1 MKKMFTCKWLMTLY
15 AFALCLFMMTD
26 IPICV
31 EAATTQKAMF
41 LFKNTL
47 YVTCNVSSHASS
59 SSYPY
64 RKPMDIIDNVSGNGN
79 AYAPFDCK
87 VVAKS
92 PSNGNTIAIESLE
105 KVEFADGTIDYM
117 TIMVAHDDDISN
129 ISIGKTYKQ
138 GDVFYQEGNAGTS
151 SGSHIHL
158 ETARGAYSKRSNS
171 SQSIWA
177 FVRAKSNVVYPH
189 NALFLY
195 ENTKISKS
203 GGYTWKY
210 ATTEEIYTIT
220 YDANGGYDAPSPQKY
235 SGDWVTISSTIPYRT
250 GYNFNGWLTTATPG
264 TVNLRYSPGSL
275 QPNMG
280 NETLYAYWKAN
291 TYTINYKSNGG
302 SGTMEPS
309 SYKYDE
315 EKALP
320 SNSFTRTGYTFLGW
334 STKADATAAAFSNG
348 ASIKNLTSKNGDT
361 VTLYAVWKINTYTVS
376 YNANGGSGA
385 PSSQTKT
392 HGKDLTLSTTKPT
405 RSGYTFLGW
414 GTSSTAT
421 AAAYSAG
428 STYATNNNVTL
439 YAVWQKNAAPTYT
452 ITYDANGGSNP
463 PASQTKTHG
472 KNLTLSTT
480 KPIRSGYTFLG
491 WSTSS
496 TATAAAYSAGSTYV
510 TNNNVTLY
518 AVWQKNAAPT
528 YTITYDANG
537 GSNPPASQTK
547 THGKNLTLSTTKP
560 IRSGYT
566 FLGWSTSSTAT
577 AAAYSAGSTYVTNN
591 NVTLYA
597 VWQKNN
603 SEATTDKST
612 IKFDETTISFA
623 EIITD
628 ADKTIIAKDET
639 INSFA
644 PITTLEEPD
653 SDYMVVQQTE
663 QLTTVTEEG
672 FTEYEINS
680 IEEAATTLM
689 YNLTSEITTEAEK
702 EESSVNIKKIV
713 VIAVVAVI
721 VGAVMFILGKKSQ
734 RHI

>member
-1 MKKMFTCKWLMTLY
+1 MKKLFTCKWLMTLY
-15 AFALCLFMMTD
+15 AFALCLLMMTD

-64 RKPMDIIDNVSGNGN
+64 RKPIDIIDNVSGNGN

-138 GDVFYQEGNAGTS
+138 GEVFYQEGNAGVS

-177 FVRAKSNVVYPH
+177 FVRAQSNVVYPH

-235 SGDWVTISSTIPYRT
+235 SGDYVTISSVVPYRT
-250 GYNFNGWLTTATPG
+250 GYTFGGWTTTATPG
-264 TVNLRYSPGSL
+264 AYKVVYSPGSC
-275 QPNMG
+275 QFSMG
-280 NETLYAYWKAN
+280 NVTLYAYWKAN

-302 SGTMEPS
+302 SGTMESS

-334 STKADATAAAFSNG
+334 STKADATAASFSNG

-421 AAAYSAG
+421 AATYSAG
-428 STYATNNNVTL
+428 GTYTSNSNVTL
-439 YAVWQKNAAPTYT
+439 YAIWKKNAAPTYT
-452 ITYDANGGSNP
+452 LTYDANGGSGAP
-463 PASQTKTHG
+463 SSQSGAT
-472 KNLTLSTT
+472 SYAVSYIE
-480 KPIRSGYTFLG
+480 PIRNGYTFLG
-491 WSTSS
+491 WSTKNNATVASY
-496 TATAAAYSAGSTYV
+496 TAGGIITI
-510 TNNNVTLY
+510 
-518 AVWQKNAAPT
+518 NANT
-528 YTITYDANG
+528 
-537 GSNPPASQTK
+537 
-547 THGKNLTLSTTKP
+547 
-560 IRSGYT
+560 
-566 FLGWSTSSTAT
+566 
-577 AAAYSAGSTYVTNN
+577 
-591 NVTLYA
+591 TLYA

-612 IKFDETTISFA
+612 IKFDETTISSGEFT
-623 EIITD
+623 TD

-639 INSFA
+639 IKSFA
-644 PITTLEEPD
+644 PITALEEAD

-663 QLTTVTEEG
+663 QPATVVEEG
-672 FTEYEINS
+672 FTEYEMS
-680 IEEAATTLM
+680 TVEETTTTLM
-689 YNLTSEITTEAEK
+689 HNLTSEITTETEK
-702 EESSVNIKKIV
+702 EESSANIKKIV
-713 VIAVVAVI
+713 VFAIIAVI